1 MARTAGEKKQAL
13 QLRATEAHSLVARL
27 LERMTMEEIAARS
40 RVSLRSL
47 YRWLNENRAPQPL
60 MLESL
65 RKLEQ
70 E

>member
-1 MARTAGEKKQAL
+1 MARPAAEKKQAL
-13 QLRATEAHSLVARL
+13 QQRAAEAHSLVARL
-27 LERMTMEEIAARS
+27 LERMTMEEIAERS

-47 YRWLNENRAPQPL
+47 YRWRNENRAPQPL

>member
-1 MARTAGEKKQAL
+1 MTRQASEKKQAL
-13 QLRATEAHSLVARL
+13 KQRATEAHDLVARL
-27 LERMTMEEIAARS
+27 LERMTMEEIATRS

-47 YRWLNENRAPQPL
+47 YRWLNEDRAPQPL

>member
-1 MARTAGEKKQAL
+1 MVKQTTERKQAL
-13 QLRATEAHSLVARL
+13 QQRATEAHALVARL
-27 LERMTMEEIAARS
+27 LERMTMEEIADRS

-47 YRWLNENRAPQPL
+47 YRWLNEGRAPQPL

>member
-1 MARTAGEKKQAL
+1 MARQATERKQAL
-13 QLRATEAHSLVARL
+13 QQRATEAHSLVARL
-27 LERMTMEEIAARS
+27 LERMTMEEIATRA

-47 YRWLNENRAPQPL
+47 YRWLNEDRAPQPL